1 MKGSRFLTELVDCS
15 TFQKGKLNLIEAPT
29 GCGKTYFALKHIP
42 SLVKNPLYK
51 VAFLIDTTN
60 GKEQA
65 ARIDMQKAAT
75 KVEPLDPKG
84 DTIWLGVVD
93 KDGNAVSWASSGTS
107 GFKGSKKKTPFAAGM
122 SAEAAGKAAYD
133 SGMRKVDVFVR
144 GLGSGRETAIRS
156 LQTAGL
162 EILSITD
169 VTPVPHNGCRPPK
182 RPRG

>member
-1 MKGSRFLTELVDCS
+1 MAYKSRKRKVKKNIPEGQAHIHC
-15 TFQKGKLNLIEAPT
+15 TFN
-29 GCGKTYFALKHIP
+29 
-42 SLVKNPLYK
+42 N
-51 VAFLIDTTN
+51 
-60 GKEQA
+60 
-65 ARIDMQKAAT
+65 
-75 KVEPLDPKG
+75 
-84 DTIWLGVVD
+84 TIVTITD
-93 KDGNAVSWASSGTS
+93 KDGNAVTWATSGTS
-107 GFKGSKKKTPFAAGM
+107 GFKGSKKKTPYAAGM

-133 SGMRKVDVFVR
+133 SGMRKVDVFVK